1 MHLSRLT
8 TAVALTTALVG
19 PAALV
24 ATPAHAANYTAVY
37 NTGTGFGTQ
46 VLSANIGDTITITN
60 NTPLTVAFVPSWA
73 VQPKT
78 ALPHTSVSFLMTTVD
93 SGAVTAAGPGVQ
105 NVLAVL

>member
-1 MHLSRLT
+1 MLSRLT
-8 TAVALTTALVG
+8 TAVALATALVA

-24 ATPAHAANYTAVY
+24 ATPAHAASFTAVY

-46 VLSANIGDTITITN
+46 VLSANRGDVITITN
-60 NTPLTVAFVPSWA
+60 ATPLTVAFAPSWG
-73 VQPKT
+73 VTPQT
-78 ALPHTSVSFLMTTVD
+78 AAPNGGTVSFTLTTVD